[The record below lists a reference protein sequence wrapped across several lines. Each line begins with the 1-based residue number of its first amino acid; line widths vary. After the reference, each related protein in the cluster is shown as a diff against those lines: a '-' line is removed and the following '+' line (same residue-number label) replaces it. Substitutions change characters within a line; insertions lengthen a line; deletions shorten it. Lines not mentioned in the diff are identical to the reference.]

1 MVFIRFRRSTFNH
14 TLFGDSLF
22 FIALLNQRD
31 QFHERARKLEAG
43 EKLHIVTTRWILAEV
58 ADALAVPPWRES
70 AAMFIHRSASSPRM
84 RVIHESDLLFDR
96 GFALYRQR
104 ADKNWSLTD
113 CISFI
118 VMGDE
123 GLTDALTGDH
133 HFEQVGFTALL
144 AAPG

>member
-1 MVFIRFRRSTFNH
+1 
-14 TLFGDSLF
+14 
-22 FIALLNQRD
+22 
-31 QFHERARKLEAG
+31 
-43 EKLHIVTTRWILAEV
+43 
-58 ADALAVPPWRES
+58 
-70 AAMFIHRSASSPRM
+70 M

-96 GFALYRQR
+96 GFTLYRQR

-123 GLTDALTGDH
+123 VLTEALTGDR
-133 HFEQVGFTALL
+133 HFEQAGFTALL